1 MEEEIQALEETTLDW
16 QNNDRV
22 KALRYTVAT
31 LLSNDGIVKRKMAVK
46 KSTLL
51 EMVLLTMKENTI
63 TFPKTLKKYIKN
75 IY

>member
-16 QNNDRV
+16 QNNDRL